1 MFFRRW
7 GKCFHLLVMHLPE
20 NKTWFHRLF
29 LSEQQG
35 DLEIICIPHPVINK
49 RFGSKNLTTCPRSH
63 GRLVLELRKFISYD
77 SKIGKSGLTNS
88 FTWANWWVVF
98 VSRGVCAKCIL
109 QSQHSQI
116 PKDQRWS
123 QRGVCHAENK
133 GSPEHFI
140 SGDTHHSPSCLWV
153 NQRPR
158 TSLTAQRPHPV
169 GTATLLHVS
178 GPVT

>member
-1 MFFRRW
+1 
-7 GKCFHLLVMHLPE
+7 MHLPE

-35 DLEIICIPHPVINK
+35 KLEIICLPHPVINK

-63 GRLVLELRKFISYD
+63 GWLVLELRKFISYD
-77 SKIGKSGLTNS
+77 SKRGRNGLTNS

-123 QRGVCHAENK
+123 QRGNMPHRKQSQPRTLYLRRDSSQPQLPLGQPETSDLTDCPEATSRGD
-133 GSPEHFI
+133 GS
-140 SGDTHHSPSCLWV
+140 SAACV
-153 NQRPR
+153 RPR
-158 TSLTAQRPHPV
+158 DLTRV
-169 GTATLLHVS
+169 K
-178 GPVT
+178 